1 MAENK
6 TQKKSNK
13 KNRSLVGTIA
23 LLTLTFLILFGV
35 SFFFGYEL
43 GIYLV
48 G

>member
-1 MAENK
+1 MAEIK
-6 TQKKSNK
+6 TEKKSKK
-13 KNRSLVGTIA
+13 KNKSAFGSIA